1 MSWRFIWCWLT
12 LIVLVCQLKSLPATT
27 SMRHSSMLSSQA
39 NMSLPIVYRDRPMTF
54 WMPPIKH
61 PVPQQPFPALDQFA
75 SMIMLKGK
83 EPRNAWIASLSN
95 CNLLVQG
102 TASLSNCNL
111 LVQGSAA
118 LLSNC
123 NLLVQ
128 GTGLH
133 HKNQKTK
140 TSITQTHII
149 KSYLLAFQSGSGG
162 GAFFL
167 TVSWRSWSM

>member
-102 TASLSNCNL
+102 T
-111 LVQGSAA
+111 
-118 LLSNC
+118 
-123 NLLVQ
+123 
-128 GTGLH
+128 GLH